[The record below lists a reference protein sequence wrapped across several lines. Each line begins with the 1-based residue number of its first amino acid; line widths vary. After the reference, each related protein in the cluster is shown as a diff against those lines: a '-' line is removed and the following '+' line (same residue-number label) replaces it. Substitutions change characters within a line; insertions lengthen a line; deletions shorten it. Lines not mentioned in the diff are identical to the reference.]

1 MQTKDGKLM
10 LTSRLHIVG
19 LPYHEV
25 GGCLGEFFAE
35 AQGRAMTLRP
45 EPTNEW
51 DANAICAYDWQGR
64 HVGYVS
70 GNDVMEAWRTLRGS
84 GRRSLRG
91 RVTMVNAEHKC
102 LTFECQVES
111 LGEVEDLFPQ
121 APYLDWAYSGP
132 VLRQTQEMVT
142 LEYMMDEISER
153 LEERDDWN
161 DAEHD
166 DFVAL
171 ATRFCRLSKY
181 DLSGDMSDYRRRL
194 CLQLLTTKDDE
205 LLAIAEELKMA
216 FGRTG
221 RETHGGEVL
230 DYWMRVLS
238 EPKMVKSL
246 LVHRQEYDVD
256 KVRQQLEAFPEMM
269 YQEWLENKE
278 HFVSKLLYMHIPR
291 KVLWQLVSGIAFYE
305 AVMTR
310 HGMEE
315 EREYQEPE
323 ESPIYLST
331 ARGQK
336 IDLIR
341 VLNVMYEQGRFNGK
355 DGAKLMKKEF
365 FATMGRVL
373 NVDLSDYDKH
383 LSRAFSD
390 GTKLEKNICVFD
402 DMKEKMIAIWNSK

>member
-70 GNDVMEAWRTLRGS
+70 G
-84 GRRSLRG
+84 
-91 RVTMVNAEHKC
+91 
-102 LTFECQVES
+102 
-111 LGEVEDLFPQ
+111 
-121 APYLDWAYSGP
+121 
-132 VLRQTQEMVT
+132 
-142 LEYMMDEISER
+142 
-153 LEERDDWN
+153 
-161 DAEHD
+161 
-166 DFVAL
+166 
-171 ATRFCRLSKY
+171 
-181 DLSGDMSDYRRRL
+181 
-194 CLQLLTTKDDE
+194 
-205 LLAIAEELKMA
+205 
-216 FGRTG
+216 
-221 RETHGGEVL
+221 
-230 DYWMRVLS
+230 
-238 EPKMVKSL
+238 
-246 LVHRQEYDVD
+246 
-256 KVRQQLEAFPEMM
+256 
-269 YQEWLENKE
+269 
-278 HFVSKLLYMHIPR
+278 
-291 KVLWQLVSGIAFYE
+291 IAFYE

-310 HGMEE
+310 HGVEE
-315 EREYQEPE
+315 EREYQVPE

-365 FATMGRVL
+365 FATMGRAL